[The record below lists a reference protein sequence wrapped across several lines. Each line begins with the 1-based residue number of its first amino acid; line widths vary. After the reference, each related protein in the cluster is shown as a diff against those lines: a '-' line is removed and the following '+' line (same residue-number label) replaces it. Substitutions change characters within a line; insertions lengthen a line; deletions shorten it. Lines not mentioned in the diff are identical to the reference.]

1 MEWKLQTRQ
10 LKELKSNEKNPR
22 RLTKEQF
29 LHLEKSLSKFG
40 VCEPIVINTDNTI
53 IGGHQRV
60 RVLKKMGKKEI
71 EVYVPDET
79 IDQKDSDELNIR
91 LNKNTGDW
99 DYDILAN
106 NWDVGQLV
114 DWGFNEKELA
124 VDIQACE
131 ENSQKSSDG
140 KTKMVI
146 TFSSPEDLQDAENKI
161 STILDQYKGAVY
173 KVKL

>member
-29 LHLEKSLSKFG
+29 SHLEKSLSKFG

-71 EVYVPDET
+71 EVYVPDEP

-131 ENSQKSSDG
+131 ENSQKNSDG